1 MGLALRSIAA
11 KCIGAKVEQ
20 SMGAYLAPLQLGFG
34 TPRGA
39 EAVAHVYL
47 QRAQEDHLLL
57 KLDFKNAF
65 NCLRRDK
72 MVEAVLETAS
82 ELYSF
87 VHSAYEKST
96 SLFCGNSVLQ
106 SQGVQQVDSLGP
118 LLFCLTIH
126 PLLSL
131 LKSDF
136 RVFYLD
142 KSIRR

>member
-1 MGLALRSIAA
+1 MGLALRRIAA

-39 EAVAHVYL
+39 EAVAHVTRLYL

-72 MVEAVLETAS
+72 MVEAVLATAS
-82 ELYSF
+82 ELYSL
-87 VHSAYEKST
+87 VHFAYEKST

-106 SQGVQQVDSLGP
+106 PHKGVQQADSLEH

-126 PLLSL
+126 PLISGCL
-131 LKSDF
+131 
-136 RVFYLD
+136 
-142 KSIRR
+142 IWMTAH